1 MINWLLDNPIL
12 IAAIQ
17 ILLMWT
23 DWLLSVAQAREVKKY
38 YYKHYQS
45 YPINTIEGNPLLQ
58 EDVKKDRIFN
68 LKHFI
73 TSIIIGVVVFLYMK
87 YLPKESQEYF
97 IGFSYGIFLLVITQ
111 HLSNLLGYRASRKG
125 VQGKLFIHLR
135 TGYLVQAGRYFS
147 TTILLL
153 ILAIISNSQFIYGM
167 SVASFMSVL
176 RQFSSMK
183 RIPPIKSEDE
193 IFNEKDDN
201 EMPNA

>member
-38 YYKHYQS
+38 YHKHYQS
-45 YPINTIEGNPLLQ
+45 YPINTIEGNPILQ
-58 EDVKKDRIFN
+58 KDVKKDRIFN

-73 TSIIIGVVVFLYMK
+73 TSIIIGVVVFFSMK

-153 ILAIISNSQFIYGM
+153 ILAIISDSQFIYGM
-167 SVASFMSVL
+167 SIASFTSVL

-183 RIPPIKSEDE
+183 RTPPIKSEDE
-193 IFNEKDDN
+193 TFNEKDDN